1 MSRSRAGGPTLRTS
15 SRPSARS
22 TAYTAAKL
30 PSVNSWY
37 RTTSAASPSPWRA
50 TARTSAAPKSRLVA
64 MRTGRIRS
72 LTFPSVPAVRSAAG
86 RLVRCRQ
93 VGDLPDRHRHRL
105 ARLDGHPL
113 ALVVEVHGLAVEQL
127 VRRRLGVD
135 VDPQPAGA
143 PGPREPQPAQR
154 TGQVRREAQDV
165 PPVPHAPPPR
175 APGRPGARP

>member
-1 MSRSRAGGPTLRTS
+1 MSRSPAGGPTLRTS

-37 RTTSAASPSPWRA
+37 RTTSAASPSPWRTNA
-50 TARTSAAPKSRLVA
+50 
-64 MRTGRIRS
+64 
-72 LTFPSVPAVRSAAG
+72 RSAAAP
-86 RLVRCRQ
+86 LVRCRQ

-135 VDPQPAGA
+135 VDPQPAAA
-143 PGPREPQPAQR
+143 PGQREPQPAQR
-154 TGQVRREAQDV
+154 TGQVRREAQD
-165 PPVPHAPPPR
+165 
-175 APGRPGARP
+175 